1 MIGERLALVVA
12 LTAAEVVERIKH
24 LLVGISV
31 RWAPE
36 RAGRV
41 RPCPPEELVGVPEM
55 TIVAARRQVAEPTKF
70 EDVPTPGR
78 ESWPRLLR

>member
-1 MIGERLALVVA
+1 MGERLALVVA
-12 LTAAEVVERIKH
+12 LTAAEVVERIEH

-31 RWAPE
+31 RWAARE

-55 TIVAARRQVAEPTKF
+55 TIVAARRQVAQPTKF
-70 EDVPTPGR
+70 EDGPTPGR
-78 ESWPRLLR
+78 ESWPRLPR